1 MTPRCPFICPNY
13 EEEEEEDNSLSPEY
27 LPERAS
33 RLSYELST
41 GPSETYTDT
50 GCSASYC
57 SCSCYPARMVS
68 MRARNSAIVKGLGRK
83 YCMPASCASRLVSAS
98 LLALIPMMI
107 KLSDSSVELLDR
119 RRELSLALSLRVAS
133 MPSNGVGHIQAVRAV
148 GSKTW
153 GCNVM

>member
-1 MTPRCPFICPNY
+1 
-13 EEEEEEDNSLSPEY
+13 
-27 LPERAS
+27 
-33 RLSYELST
+33 
-41 GPSETYTDT
+41 
-50 GCSASYC
+50 
-57 SCSCYPARMVS
+57 MVS

-133 MPSNGVGHIQAVRAV
+133 MPSNGVGHIRAVRAV
-148 GSKTW
+148 GLKTW